1 MPLAPLI
8 GHPRAVRD
16 DLWRMNGHL
25 ILLAAVLTL
34 IEAIGLLTDSSLIT
48 RGRDDWPQIYP
59 YTVAGMAIIV
69 LALALYRR
77 GHPVTDWVARGLAIV
92 TVVLGVGVDLLVS
105 LEVLPSSDPTSS
117 QVDWWVTFLP
127 SAAITCITVAT
138 VLIRLGGDRVA
149 RVRFWMAVAGG
160 AMSLLGLMSYL
171 YESVAL
177 FTNLGVTGLSL
188 PTSVIGL
195 VIVGAVMTAQPDRP
209 PLAALDERYDRSLMR
224 RILPMLIV
232 APLLPATVEWVIL
245 RFAPDARAAAA
256 VSGLVTAVIL
266 VVVISTVG
274 GAQSRAQRELT
285 TQRQRV
291 WDAFEHSPAAT
302 AIVTVDGRIA
312 TANGAMARLVHR
324 PVDEL
329 VDTLVS
335 DLVSPHDQLAVVNAL
350 VDVGAG
356 REGFRRDVRLAGGG
370 QAPTWIDLGVAPV
383 RDIGGKVGY
392 VVLQCTDLTDRKNL
406 ERVLADQA
414 IRDPLTGLLNR
425 QGMDLAIEERRGT
438 MHRGQVL
445 VIVYADVDGLK
456 PLNDSIGHAAGDDLL
471 REVARRLRAITREND
486 VLARIG
492 GDEFVVV
499 TAVPADHE
507 APAEAVVSRLRTHLT
522 GPVAV
527 GSHVTELSVSLGA
540 SVLDAADTK
549 VAFAEADRAMYA
561 DKRLRRRAT
570 DVDA

>member
-188 PTSVIGL
+188 PTS
-195 VIVGAVMTAQPDRP
+195 ADRP
-209 PLAALDERYDRSLMR
+209 GHRRSRDDGAARPASTRRAGREVRPLADAADPADAHRRAPPAGHGGVGDPAFRAGRPGRRSHVRPGDRRHPGR
-224 RILPMLIV
+224 RHLGGRRRPEPS
-232 APLLPATVEWVIL
+232 A
-245 RFAPDARAAAA
+245 ARAHHRSD
-256 VSGLVTAVIL
+256 SGCGTRS
-266 VVVISTVG
+266 ST
-274 GAQSRAQRELT
+274 RR
-285 TQRQRV
+285 
-291 WDAFEHSPAAT
+291 AAT

-312 TANGAMARLVHR
+312 TANGAMARLVHATRSTSSSARWSRR
-324 PVDEL
+324 P
-329 VDTLVS
+329 
-335 DLVSPHDQLAVVNAL
+335 
-350 VDVGAG
+350 
-356 REGFRRDVRLAGGG
+356 
-370 QAPTWIDLGVAPV
+370 
-383 RDIGGKVGY
+383 
-392 VVLQCTDLTDRKNL
+392 
-406 ERVLADQA
+406 
-414 IRDPLTGLLNR
+414 
-425 QGMDLAIEERRGT
+425 
-438 MHRGQVL
+438 
-445 VIVYADVDGLK
+445 
-456 PLNDSIGHAAGDDLL
+456 
-471 REVARRLRAITREND
+471 RLRPR
-486 VLARIG
+486 
-492 GDEFVVV
+492 
-499 TAVPADHE
+499 
-507 APAEAVVSRLRTHLT
+507 S
-522 GPVAV
+522 
-527 GSHVTELSVSLGA
+527 S
-540 SVLDAADTK
+540 
-549 VAFAEADRAMYA
+549 
-561 DKRLRRRAT
+561 
-570 DVDA
+570 